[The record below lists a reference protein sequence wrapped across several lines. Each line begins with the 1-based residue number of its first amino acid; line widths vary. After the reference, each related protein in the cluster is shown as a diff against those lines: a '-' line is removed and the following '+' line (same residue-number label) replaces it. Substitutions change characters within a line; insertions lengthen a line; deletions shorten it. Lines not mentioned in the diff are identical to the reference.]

1 MYSYQMVTQGHFDH
15 DLFRNIDICTFR
27 QAKISVVYFNV
38 YFQFSLYIIA
48 KLRHCDHSAAWS
60 MTIDVIRELR
70 HFCLC
75 SHFCKRLPS
84 KRKWYFYTKISHKP
98 RAQNISSTAVV
109 ALHNNTKGRLS
120 LVLWAIVISK
130 IMVVLLH
137 PKGSSISL
145 GMQILQIGLNH
156 KKKQS

>member
-1 MYSYQMVTQGHFDH
+1 M
-15 DLFRNIDICTFR
+15 
-27 QAKISVVYFNV
+27 
-38 YFQFSLYIIA
+38 
-48 KLRHCDHSAAWS
+48 RHCDHSAAWS

-109 ALHNNTKGRLS
+109 ALHRNTKGRLS

-130 IMVVLLH
+130 IMVVLLY
-137 PKGSSISL
+137 PKGSSITL
-145 GMQILQIGLNH
+145 GINRLVPIIRNVIPDKKDSWWQTLYISNCKNNWKLLIFLSSVLNAELS
-156 KKKQS
+156 KLS